1 LAAVMSILVV
11 SEWCR
16 FVESAGGF
24 ALADF
29 KLVKAKFGNTVPNF
43 SSVRGREQEFK
54 CTIH

>member
-1 LAAVMSILVV
+1 MSILVV